1 MPRRRRS
8 RRHHQDQLLT
18 PPNGRVAI
26 QADHAPPEISLKEA
40 NKMLSEQMPNH
51 ATARPLQQKAVLGM
65 QQHYGNAYVGRLL
78 ARRSQLVQRRE
89 GIDPIGQEA
98 TRPEREPEE
107 TTAETAPTTTAPVPT
122 APAAQSD
129 PAAPTVG
136 NPLVG
141 LTRGDGLNVGTFER
155 RPRVKLLQ
163 QKLNEKMLAGLNAD
177 GMFGP
182 KTGQVLKEFQ
192 LSIRTN
198 PQETVDPDTADAL
211 MDVKKNEKPPDE
223 LPASQ
228 ELEDLMDSIWLQY
241 QIMLKNQND
250 ALNRLEKDLQ
260 EQEKPTNLVA
270 ELLKTAGVKA
280 LDLILFGQSDTLRAF
295 IKEAISA
302 AEDLTQDEKD
312 TITGSGVDPLFDA
325 AKTPAEDKLK
335 SVVDDL
341 MAVETPPLD
350 TFIESQRAAI
360 TEASDAAQ
368 NTFLLETKPALRK
381 PAGSKPEPV
390 PIGETPAGDRR
401 LVRARKFK
409 KAVSDQKTGAFD
421 KQYNESLS
429 KWATTQ
435 AQSKVGTTPGKLF
448 PEQTG
453 TDMSKGEEGVPGVL
467 ELKVDGNKPNQ
478 PVKIEGAKIVGMSK
492 VVRNRLKNKTVG
504 EADLPVLAKGKVN
517 EGFLGIKLF
526 NASIK
531 IAQNELDDT
540 FEAGS
545 SDGGKQWLQEKA
557 AIDLGKLPPDLPVK
571 PSPEEGANVVFRD
584 DINKKKIGDIPDGL
598 QGP

>member
-1 MPRRRRS
+1 MPRRRRI
-8 RRHHQDQLLT
+8 RRHQDQLLT
-18 PPNGRVAI
+18 QSNDRVPV
-26 QADHAPPEISLKEA
+26 QAHHAPPPISMKEA
-40 NKMLSEQMPNH
+40 NQVLSDRMPDH

-65 QQHYGNAYVGRLL
+65 QQHYGNAYVQRLL
-78 ARRSQLVQRRE
+78 TRRHQQVVQRRE
-89 GIDPIGQEA
+89 GVDPIGQEA
-98 TRPEREPEE
+98 TRPEQEPAE
-107 TTAETAPTTTAPVPT
+107 TTAPTTTAPTPT
-122 APAAQSD
+122 APLET
-129 PAAPTVG
+129 PATPSSTVG

-141 LTRGDGLNVGTFER
+141 LKNGDGLNVGTFER

-163 QKLNEKMLAGLNAD
+163 QKLNEKMMAGLKAD

-182 KTGQVLKEFQ
+182 KTGQVLQEFQ
-192 LSIRTN
+192 LSIRK
-198 PQETVDPDTADAL
+198 PAQEPVDADTADAL
-211 MDVKKNEKPPDE
+211 MDVKKNEKPPDD

-241 QIMLKNQND
+241 QIMLKSQND

-260 EQEKPTNLVA
+260 SQENPTNLLA
-270 ELLKTAGVKA
+270 EILKKAGVKA
-280 LDLILFGQSDTLRAF
+280 LDLVLFGQSDTLRAL
-295 IKEAISA
+295 IKEVIST
-302 AEDLTQDEKD
+302 AEDLTQDEKE
-312 TITGSGVDPLFDA
+312 TITGSGVDPIFDA
-325 AKTPAEDKLK
+325 AKTPAEEKLK
-335 SVVDDL
+335 SVIDDL
-341 MAVETPPLD
+341 TAVETPPLD
-350 TFIESQRAAI
+350 TFIEAQRAAI
-360 TEASDAAQ
+360 TEASDSAQ

-381 PAGSKPEPV
+381 PGSSQPPQPTPV
-390 PIGETPAGDRR
+390 GDATAGDRR
-401 LVRARKFK
+401 LVRARKFR
-409 KAVSDQKTGAFD
+409 KAVADQKTNAFD

-435 AQSKVGTTPGKLF
+435 AQNKLGTTPGKLF

-467 ELKVDGNKPNQ
+467 ELKIDGNKPNQ
-478 PVKIEGAKIVGMSK
+478 PVKVEGAKIVGMSK

-504 EADLPVLAKGKVN
+504 ETDLPILAKGKVN
-517 EGFLGIKLF
+517 EGFLDIKLF

-545 SDGGKQWLQEKA
+545 SDGGKEWLRDKA
-557 AIDLGKLPPDLPVK
+557 AIDLGKLPSDLPVK

-584 DINKKKIGDIPDGL
+584 DINKKKISEIPDGL